1 MKKVMNLVIG
11 GLQTKIFNLV
21 LTTILL
27 MVAAYTAVIVYQA
40 KSLRLL
46 SEETNEQQ
54 RSSIEAISGQTMNAV
69 AVESLNRTAELEAAV
84 ADSTFRTVAKDVEIM
99 ADYAERLLSAPE
111 EYHPKAVDF
120 PDPAREGETRAQLML
135 DSGMSAEDPA
145 VAAEA
150 TLLGNMSGL
159 LCALY
164 DSGDVNACYIATE
177 SGVFLLADNH
187 PGGKFSENGELLT
200 MPARSR
206 PWYTQAAENGKLS
219 FSDVQRD
226 IFTDQ
231 IGVFCS
237 CPVYVEGKL
246 AAVVGADLF
255 LDRMSANVE
264 NTSDTEKGF
273 LCVINENGHVVFAP
287 EKQALF
293 QTRESGE
300 AEDLRQAADSELA
313 AFVTDALR
321 GFTGT
326 RIVHAGGEAYYMA
339 GAPLDTVGWAMVT
352 AVDQDSVAQ
361 PTAMLQEQYNAISDA
376 ARTSFRESSLKSL
389 IGIVL
394 LVLFVTVLTIGGA
407 LVLAKRIV
415 KPLNTMT
422 KRVASLGG
430 HNLQFMMEDAYR
442 TGDEIQVLAESFAEL
457 SEATIRYMG
466 EVARVSAE
474 KERIGAELK
483 VATQIQA
490 DMLPRIF
497 PPFPERRDFDIYA
510 SMQPAKEVGGDFY
523 DFFLIDDDHLA
534 LVMADVSGKGVPAA
548 LFMVI
553 AKTLIKNR
561 ALQGGGPAE
570 ILTAVNRQ
578 LSEGNEAG
586 FFVTVWLSILE
597 LSTGKGLAA
606 NAGHEHP
613 AIRRKGGAFEL
624 VKYPHSLA
632 VATMDEIRFKEHEFE
647 LRPGDALFVYTDGVT
662 EATNASEELFGEKR
676 TVEALNR
683 IPHAEARTLL
693 ETTQAAISEFVGDAM
708 QFDDMTMLCLEYFGP
723 EGKNADNA

>member
-145 VAAEA
+145 VAAEIA
-150 TLLGNMSGL
+150 LLGNMSGL

-187 PGGKFSENGELLT
+187 PGDKFSENGELLT

-206 PWYTQAAENGKLS
+206 PWYTEAAESGRLS

-231 IGVFCS
+231 IGIFCS

-352 AVDQDSVAQ
+352 AVDQGSVAQ

-578 LSEGNEAG
+578 LCEGNEAG

-708 QFDDMTMLCLEYFGP
+708 QFDDMTMLCLEYYGP
-723 EGKNADNA
+723 EGKKTDNN

>member
-145 VAAEA
+145 VAAEIA
-150 TLLGNMSGL
+150 LLGNMSGL

-187 PGGKFSENGELLT
+187 PGDKFSENGELLT

-361 PTAMLQEQYNAISDA
+361 PTAMLQEQYNAISGA

-523 DFFLIDDDHLA
+523 DFFLIDDNHLA